1 MAHQMKLILLVL
13 LASSFAQSADLDDS
27 AVRPMLEAHQWFE
40 LRHAVTTGK
49 SPALYRGLVAAA
61 FNDIAHAQREF
72 RIGIRAGAGGD
83 QQYAAHQALS
93 DAYFRNGLYRRAAIE
108 LKRKWDLNREKTP
121 PDSERSL
128 LRWLEQLP
136 DLAIVSRKP
145 AAVAYTTWPGGQIAT
160 PLMINGQAARFVLDS
175 DMNISVISEAGAK
188 RLGMRI
194 SADEVAFIGMTG
206 SSAPGGHT
214 AVADRL
220 KVGGTEFR
228 NVSFLVVPDSTG
240 KLMDYP
246 IEERGI
252 LGLPVMLAI
261 QTFRWNREYRLELG
275 FHSPGGGRVANLC
288 FDGTDPLVEA
298 TVESHRVAFVLDTG
312 GAHSAAWPVFGKQ
325 FPALLQEATKG
336 SREISG
342 LSGAAQVD
350 VAIMPE
356 LRIMVADIPMVL
368 RPAPVLLT
376 TIVEPSNW
384 HYGTIGMDLLKQ
396 AEEVTLD
403 FKAMTLL
410 MK

>member
-1 MAHQMKLILLVL
+1 MKLILLVL

-61 FNDIAHAQREF
+61 FNDIARAEREF
-72 RIGIRAGAGGD
+72 RVAIRSGADGD
-83 QQYAAHQALS
+83 QQYAAQEALF
-93 DAYFRNGLYRRAAIE
+93 DASFRNGLYRRAAIE
-108 LKRKWDLNREKTP
+108 AKKKWALKPEEAP
-121 PDSERSL
+121 PDGETTLVRL
-128 LRWLEQLP
+128 FEQLP
-136 DLAIVSRKP
+136 DLIVVSRKP
-145 AAVAYTTWPGGQIAT
+145 AAVAYTTWSGGQMVT
-160 PLMINGQAARFVLDS
+160 PLMINGQGPFCARQRHEHVC
-175 DMNISVISEAGAK
+175 ISEAGAK
-188 RLGMRI
+188 RLGMRV
-194 SADEVAFIGMTG
+194 SANEVAFTGVTG

-220 KVGGTEFR
+220 KVGGTDFR
-228 NVSFLVVPDSTG
+228 NVPFLVVPDIAG

-246 IEERGI
+246 VEERGI

-261 QTFRWNREYRLELG
+261 QTFRWNREHRLELG
-275 FHSPGGGRVANLC
+275 FNSPGGRRVANLC
-288 FDGTDPLVEA
+288 FDGTEPMVEV
-298 TVESHRVAFVLDTG
+298 TVESRRVAFVLDTG
-312 GAHSAAWPVFGKQ
+312 GAHSAAWPVFVKH
-325 FPALLQEATKG
+325 FPALLQEAKKG
-336 SREISG
+336 SQELIG

-350 VAIMPE
+350 AAIMPE
-356 LRIMVADIPMVL
+356 LRMMVANIPIVL
-368 RPAPVLLT
+368 RPAPVLLAT
-376 TIVEPSNW
+376 TEGASNW